1 MTSSDIRDMIKS
13 LGNEAECKVI
23 YQDRKGGGRRGGG
36 GGAGSAQIIRW
47 KKPGID

>member
-36 GGAGSAQIIRW
+36 GGGRVVPKLFVGKSR
-47 KKPGID
+47 G

>member
-36 GGAGSAQIIRW
+36 GGGVVPKLFVGKSR
-47 KKPGID
+47 G